1 MILFVNACVRKES
14 RTKKLADHLLRLLR
28 EKNLSDGAGDLV
40 VEEVILDE
48 VSFPVANEE
57 FITRRVVLEEAQA
70 WDDPMFDLARQ
81 FARADEVVIA
91 APYWDLSFP
100 AALKQYFEQ
109 INVLGITFEY
119 TPEGTPK
126 PMCQA
131 TKLYYV
137 TSAGGV
143 FCPEEFGYGYV
154 RAMAQSFYGIPEVS
168 LVSAVGL
175 DVVGADEEQILKDA
189 MEKIRL

>member
-1 MILFVNACVRKES
+1 MILFINACVRKES
-14 RTKKLADHLLRLLR
+14 RTKKLADHLLSLLR

-57 FITRRVVLEEAQA
+57 FITRRVALEEAQA

-131 TKLYYV
+131 RKLYYV

-175 DVVGADEEQILKDA
+175 DIVGADEEKILKDA